1 MTEAE
6 EKTFV
11 RRQETFIKEGL
22 DVVDAEDLAFSMMI
36 RDREG
41 LDDRRLCFECS
52 HYKDSLCHAIKDK
65 KGNPTEALRFM
76 LQRCPQ
82 FKLKGTK

>member
-41 LDDRRLCFECS
+41 LDDRRLCFECK
-52 HYKDSLCHAIKDK
+52 HYKDKYCEAIRDS
-65 KGNPTEALRFM
+65 KGKPTEALRFM

-82 FKLKGTK
+82 FKLKGT